1 MKKDI
6 KFNSPFEMSQFIET
20 HDTTAACKKYFG
32 SKDAASHKTDR
43 WDWYQTSTFAE
54 ADRLFK
60 DGDIDNARRIVAASI
75 AIDNRNAQRTQRRGM
90 SPAVVGCLPN
100 VPAAIQGL
108 PVSMYHRQ
116 PQPGRPVVH
125 LDINCSVASF
135 IESHTIIK
143 AGAVILSTVNEL
155 ERSGHSVEI
164 TIKCLSY
171 YESEFITTSVVIKE
185 AGQRFNAAQLAYCL
199 INPSFLRRHLFTVW
213 ERTITKKG
221 YFCGYGRICTTGD
234 NILHLQNIAEKIQK
248 GGMTD
253 EEIINTIKAALY

>member
-1 MKKDI
+1 MNKDI
-6 KFNSPFEMSQFIET
+6 KFNTPFEMSQYIVT
-20 HDTTAACKKYFG
+20 HDTTRGCKNFFG
-32 SKDAASHKTDR
+32 SRDVSSHRTDR
-43 WDWYQTSTFAE
+43 GDWYGTKDFAE
-54 ADRLFK
+54 ADQLFK
-60 DGDIDNARRIVAASI
+60 DGDTENAQRMVAASI
-75 AIDNRNAQRTQRRGM
+75 AFENKNAQRTQRRGM

-125 LDINCSVASF
+125 LDINCGVDWS
-135 IESHTIIK
+135 IESETIIK
-143 AGAVILSTVNEL
+143 AGAIILSTVNEL

-171 YESEFITTSVVIKE
+171 YEREHFTTSVVIKE

-199 INPSFLRRHLFTVW
+199 VNPSFLRRHLFAVW
-213 ERTITKKG
+213 ERTINKKD
-221 YFCGYGRICTTGD
+221 YFRNYGRVSQSGN
-234 NILHLQNIAEKIQK
+234 NILHLHGICDKIQN
-248 GGMTD
+248 GCTTN

>member
-6 KFNSPFEMSQFIET
+6 KFNSPFELSQFIET
-20 HDTTAACKKYFG
+20 HDTTAACKKYY
-32 SKDAASHKTDR
+32 SSRDVSSHRTDR
-43 WDWYQTSTFAE
+43 GDWYGTKDFAE

-60 DGDIDNARRIVAASI
+60 DGDTENAQRIVAASI

-125 LDINCSVASF
+125 LDINCGVASF
-135 IESHTIIK
+135 IESETIIK

-171 YESEFITTSVVIKE
+171 YNHEDITTSVVIKE

-199 INPSFLRRHLFTVW
+199 VNPSFLRRHLFAVW
-213 ERTITKKG
+213 ERTINKKD
-221 YFCGYGRICTTGD
+221 YFSNYGHVCMTGD
-234 NILHLQNIAEKIQK
+234 NILHLQNIAEKMQK
-248 GGMTD
+248 GGLTD
-253 EEIINTIKAALY
+253 GEIINTIKAALY

>member
-1 MKKDI
+1 MDKDI
-6 KFNSPFEMSQFIET
+6 KFNSPFELSQFIET
-20 HDTTAACKKYFG
+20 HNTTAACRKYFG
-32 SKDAASHKTDR
+32 SNDATSRKTDNY
-43 WDWYQTSTFAE
+43 DWCQTSTFAE

-60 DGDIDNARRIVAASI
+60 DGDTENAQCIVTASI
-75 AIDNRNAQRTQRRGM
+75 AIDNRNAQRAQRRGM

-125 LDINCSVASF
+125 LDINCCVAAS
-135 IESHTIIK
+135 IDSDTIIK

-171 YESEFITTSVVIKE
+171 YEHDYITTSVVIKQ

-199 INPSFLRRHLFTVW
+199 VNPSFLRRHLFAVW
-213 ERTITKKG
+213 ERTITKKD
-221 YFCGYGRICTTGD
+221 YFRTYGRVSQSGN
-234 NILHLQNIAEKIQK
+234 NILHLQKIAEKIQN
-248 GGMTD
+248 GGMSD
-253 EEIINTIKAALY
+253 DEIINTIKAALY